1 MSEPEPES
9 DISSIV
15 RVVKL
20 ISGDEIVC
28 MVGEADK
35 DKIIIKYPAKMQ
47 AFMARNTDNEYL
59 ELIKLTNY
67 LMNIDKFEVTIPR
80 SSVIYMGRPMKEL
93 VKMYNMFV
101 VEMQTDPKSII
112 SSHADS
118 NLVNP
123 NNGLQL
129 LNDLF
134 NNEDFVEFVNEL
146 IETYEGVEIE
156 LDEDNDVIEPPVKEE
171 PKAEQ
176 KPKKRHKARKE
187 SSKLPYNP
195 DANPNSAEAW
205 SDNPN
210 DYT

>member
-1 MSEPEPES
+1 MSESFPE
-9 DISSIV
+9 DYISSIV
-15 RVVKL
+15 RVVRL

-28 MVGEADK
+28 MVSEASE

-47 AFMARNTDNEYL
+47 AFMARNTDNEVV

-67 LMNIDKFEVTIPR
+67 LMNIDKFEVSVPR
-80 SSVIYMGRPMKEL
+80 SSIIYIGSPMVEL

-101 VEMQTDPKSII
+101 TEMQNDPKSII
-112 SSHADS
+112 SSNIDA
-118 NLVNP
+118 NMVNP
-123 NNGLQL
+123 NQGLQL

-146 IETYEGVEIE
+146 IENYEEMDIDSD
-156 LDEDNDVIEPPVKEE
+156 DENDIIEPPVKEE